1 MNLKRISFFGA
12 VSLLALSGAARTVG
26 LTEARSLAA
35 DFFAGS
41 GIDARIEAPLTPK
54 SAKGSAQ
61 APYYV
66 FNSRSANGGFVIIAG
81 DDRLGAVLGYS
92 DSGSFDPAD
101 APDGLKALMELYE
114 LYMANAT
121 EKPTVTQAVSAGTP
135 VVEPLLADIA
145 WGQDAPFNALTPSY
159 TSGTSSV
166 NYYTGCVV
174 TAATQIMKFYNY
186 PSKGTGSKSY
196 TFGGNELSANFGNT
210 TYNWN
215 SMPGAVPESVT
226 TSQKLAYSTLAFH
239 FGVAVEM
246 QYAQEGSGAYTMMV
260 PAALRQYFGYDSA
273 LRLHTREYYNSAEW
287 LGMIKTELNA
297 GRPVYYGATS
307 DTGTGGHAFVCDGY
321 DSNDFVHINWG
332 WYGRSNGYFLI
343 NHLDPT
349 SLGEGG
355 GTGGYNRA
363 QEIITG
369 IMPARAGSVPA
380 ISLYGAT
387 RLSAV
392 DYGSDFTL
400 MTFIENLD
408 TEAVNGKAGAVL
420 VKDNQV
426 VKVLGSQAVT
436 VPAFAGGRSG
446 SVMVNLRGMSTNASG
461 VADGDDYRINMG
473 YLPDGRDEWI
483 ILRHPIGLPAYIEAS
498 VKNGVV
504 KLGNQHQPAPN
515 VVLLDKITTDGD
527 VYAAGAALFH
537 LNIDNRSAD
546 YRLDSITVRLTSV
559 ENPSVEVDVTA
570 DVNIY
575 DLSSEELDLL
585 MQLPASI
592 APGEYSLTAFEK
604 SFPQYPFDDSEVGRN
619 TITVLPAP
627 DGPVVRLTGQAYW
640 QNSAGAQP
648 VTQGEYLHII
658 APARNYGVS
667 GTASLLARLVD
678 TADDSRSY
686 IFLQQNITCEKG
698 QSMNLQFSRKAAMD
712 PGNYRLE
719 LFAIDAQGTETPLAG
734 NITPTEV
741 TVTASDLIDI
751 EVIDLQLPT
760 SLEKGER
767 VACSLTYRALRNFT
781 GPLYLRLRQLT
792 NTSGEIAYMGTQSV
806 KAGEEKTL
814 NFNYRPA
821 VEQGVYMPIVETR
834 PSGVSIGNETPAAGF
849 EIYGTRTITVID
861 LASIGGIA
869 ADSDSPLTFT
879 VSGDILEVNA
889 GEPVL
894 MLSAYDLNGRLVAS
908 TAASEQLAI
917 GHLSSG
923 IYSLEVRTASGTRS
937 LKIKK

>member
-1 MNLKRISFFGA
+1 M
-12 VSLLALSGAARTVG
+12 
-26 LTEARSLAA
+26 
-35 DFFAGS
+35 
-41 GIDARIEAPLTPK
+41 
-54 SAKGSAQ
+54 
-61 APYYV
+61 
-66 FNSRSANGGFVIIAG
+66 
-81 DDRLGAVLGYS
+81 
-92 DSGSFDPAD
+92 
-101 APDGLKALMELYE
+101 
-114 LYMANAT
+114 
-121 EKPTVTQAVSAGTP
+121 
-135 VVEPLLADIA
+135 
-145 WGQDAPFNALTPSY
+145 
-159 TSGTSSV
+159 
-166 NYYTGCVV
+166 
-174 TAATQIMKFYNY
+174 
-186 PSKGTGSKSY
+186 
-196 TFGGNELSANFGNT
+196 
-210 TYNWN
+210 
-215 SMPGAVPESVT
+215 
-226 TSQKLAYSTLAFH
+226 
-239 FGVAVEM
+239 
-246 QYAQEGSGAYTMMV
+246 
-260 PAALRQYFGYDSA
+260 
-273 LRLHTREYYNSAEW
+273 
-287 LGMIKTELNA
+287 
-297 GRPVYYGATS
+297 
-307 DTGTGGHAFVCDGY
+307 
-321 DSNDFVHINWG
+321 
-332 WYGRSNGYFLI
+332 
-343 NHLDPT
+343 
-349 SLGEGG
+349 
-355 GTGGYNRA
+355 
-363 QEIITG
+363 
-369 IMPARAGSVPA
+369 
-380 ISLYGAT
+380 
-387 RLSAV
+387 
-392 DYGSDFTL
+392 
-400 MTFIENLD
+400 
-408 TEAVNGKAGAVL
+408 
-420 VKDNQV
+420 
-426 VKVLGSQAVT
+426 
-436 VPAFAGGRSG
+436 
-446 SVMVNLRGMSTNASG
+446 
-461 VADGDDYRINMG
+461 
-473 YLPDGRDEWI
+473 
-483 ILRHPIGLPAYIEAS
+483 
-498 VKNGVV
+498 
-504 KLGNQHQPAPN
+504 
-515 VVLLDKITTDGD
+515 
-527 VYAAGAALFH
+527 
-537 LNIDNRSAD
+537 
-546 YRLDSITVRLTSV
+546 
-559 ENPSVEVDVTA
+559 
-570 DVNIY
+570 
-575 DLSSEELDLL
+575 
-585 MQLPASI
+585 
-592 APGEYSLTAFEK
+592 
-604 SFPQYPFDDSEVGRN
+604 
-619 TITVLPAP
+619 
-627 DGPVVRLTGQAYW
+627 
-640 QNSAGAQP
+640 AGAQP

-923 IYSLEVRTASGTRS
+923 IYILEVRTASGTRS